1 MTEIFIAH
9 RVKDYGA
16 WKINYDADTDRR
28 ASAGF
33 SEGGHYHSAADSNTF
48 MIIWNS
54 ELDAGEAQAKVSAMF
69 SDPDLLALMSE
80 SGVIVEDIKF
90 WVCPD

>member
-1 MTEIFIAH
+1 MTKIFIAH

-16 WKINYDADTDRR
+16 RKFNYDADTDRR

-54 ELDAGEAQAKVSAMF
+54 ELDTGEAQARMSAMF

-80 SGVIVEDIKF
+80 SGVIVEVLKF
-90 WVCPD
+90 RVCAD